1 MRIFVGVKPDR
12 QQMQALNRCKLPENE
27 ALIKLFREKLDEA
40 KNALVQ
46 ADNPVLLHRLQGR
59 AEALQDFLDSVEAS
73 NEILARL

>member
-1 MRIFVGVKPDR
+1 
-12 QQMQALNRCKLPENE
+12 MQALNRCKLPENE
-27 ALIKLFREKLDEA
+27 ALLKLFQEKLNEA
-40 KNALVQ
+40 KTALVQ

>member
-1 MRIFVGVKPDR
+1 
-12 QQMQALNRCKLPENE
+12 MQALNRCKLPENE
-27 ALIKLFREKLDEA
+27 ALLKLFQEKLNEA

-59 AEALQDFLDSVEAS
+59 AETLQDFLDSVEAS